1 MVQFEILSNHVMMM
15 LEIDGR
21 FDGWKYLSDTENME
35 NTENTGMIRL
45 TGRMTWQIA
54 MAGRMGSE
62 NGDIG

>member
-21 FDGWKYLSDTENME
+21 FDGWKYLSDTEN
-35 NTENTGMIRL
+35 TGMIRL

-54 MAGRMGSE
+54 MAGRIGSE
-62 NGDIG
+62 NGDIA